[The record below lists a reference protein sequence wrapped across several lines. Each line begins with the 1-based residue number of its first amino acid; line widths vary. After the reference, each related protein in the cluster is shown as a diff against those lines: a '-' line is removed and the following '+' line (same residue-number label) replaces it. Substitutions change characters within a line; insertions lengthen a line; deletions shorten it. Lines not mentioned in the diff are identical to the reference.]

1 MVLGRCMAGFK
12 TESELIGDATG
23 IPGWSGWSPSLA
35 SDCPCATDAIV
46 AEDGYD
52 RPAQPSGGFLERL

>member
-1 MVLGRCMAGFK
+1 MAGFK

-35 SDCPCATDAIV
+35 LTAPGATDAIV
-46 AEDGYD
+46 AEDRHD